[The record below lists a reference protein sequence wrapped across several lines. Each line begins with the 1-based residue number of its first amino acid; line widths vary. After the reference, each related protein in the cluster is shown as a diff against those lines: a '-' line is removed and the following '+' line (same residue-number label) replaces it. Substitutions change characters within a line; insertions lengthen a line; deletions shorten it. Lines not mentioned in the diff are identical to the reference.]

1 MASGTLIAFG
11 AVAHVVAAVAL
22 AAAAVPVSVAAVG
35 VYFNLKHQQR
45 FAMRAKLALEQ
56 VLDNLEFNNTRR
68 SNPLFSALTGG
79 RSPLR

>member
-1 MASGTLIAFG
+1 MI
-11 AVAHVVAAVAL
+11 AAVAL

-35 VYFNLKHQQR
+35 IYFNLKHQQH
-45 FAMRAKLALEQ
+45 FAMRTKVALEQ

-68 SNPLFSALTGG
+68 SNSLFSTLASG